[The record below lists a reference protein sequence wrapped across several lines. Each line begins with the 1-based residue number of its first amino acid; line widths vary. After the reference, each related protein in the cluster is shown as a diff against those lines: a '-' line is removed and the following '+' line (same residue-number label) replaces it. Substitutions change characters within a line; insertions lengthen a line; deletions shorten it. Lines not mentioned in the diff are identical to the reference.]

1 MNTLCKDADLARFEP
16 SLFGDMSIAWQ
27 IIAGGENGQV
37 SSSTF
42 TASGGDFINRGVS
55 EGQVIKLCSISAGLY
70 GFYEIVSVD
79 GAEQLTI
86 SVMRARGSEQCIPV
100 GEYESLTYSICS
112 YGPQA
117 CEVLYDISRRLSIR
131 PGFGESE
138 YSIDDIADTESLV
151 QAAVYGTLALV
162 YGTLCGLG
170 GGEAVAEDK
179 QKHYSRL
186 YEKAMEGCR
195 VWIDTDGDGQ
205 GDIELGGGS
214 FRLGRG

>member
-27 IIAGGENGQV
+27 IIAGGENGRV
-37 SSSTF
+37 SGSIF

-55 EGQVIKLCSISAGLY
+55 EGQVIKLCSIEAGLY

-86 SVMRARGSEQCIPV
+86 SVLRARGSEQCVPV
-100 GEYESLTYSICS
+100 GQYDGLTYSICS

-117 CEVLYDISRRLSIR
+117 GEVLYDISRRLSIR

-138 YSIDDIADTESLV
+138 YSVDDLADTGALV
-151 QAAVYGTLALV
+151 QAAVYGTLAII
-162 YGTLCGLG
+162 YGTLYGMG
-170 GGEAVAEDK
+170 GGESVVEDK
-179 QKHYSRL
+179 RKHYSRL

-195 VWIDTDGDGQ
+195 VRIDIDGDGK

-214 FRLGRG
+214 CRLGRG